1 MKRTVVSI
9 ILPII
14 GVLVPTLHAQASRL
28 DASEIEKLV
37 FKRVNEE
44 RSRQGL
50 SEYRHSSDLE
60 KIAKQHSTNMI
71 THDFFSHV
79 DHKDMNVR
87 LRKMLLCPH
96 LFTWAIGEN
105 IACVFGGSEEEVAE
119 KLVIWWMNSPGHR
132 ANILSEKFSYIGIG
146 VEQKGDQL
154 YATQVFGEL
163 VAKMVTE
170 LPDPVPYGSEQTLR
184 FEFLSDF
191 PKEQLSVLVNFP
203 DKSARFYI
211 RGRSYLEGFG
221 IYEPHWDGEYFT
233 VTVKFDKGQGT
244 YDLTLGEG
252 GKYFSGG
259 IKISVM

>member
-1 MKRTVVSI
+1 MKRKAVSI

-14 GVLVPTLHAQASRL
+14 GVLVPTLHAQAPRL
-28 DASEIEKLV
+28 DVSEIEKLV
-37 FKRVNEE
+37 FEKVNEE
-44 RSRQGL
+44 RSKQGL
-50 SEYRHSSDLE
+50 SEYRHSADLE
-60 KIAKQHSTNMI
+60 KIAKQHSTNMV

-79 DHKDMNVR
+79 DHKEMNVR
-87 LRKMLLCPH
+87 LRKMFLCPH
-96 LFTWAIGEN
+96 LFAWAIGEN
-105 IACVFGGSEEEVAE
+105 IACAFGRTEEEVAE
-119 KLVIWWMNSPGHR
+119 KLVVWWMNSPGHR
-132 ANILSEKFSYIGIG
+132 ANIVSEKFSHIGIG

-184 FEFLSDF
+184 FEFLADF

-203 DKSARFYI
+203 DKSARFYTK
-211 RGRSYLEGFG
+211 GRSYLEGFG

-233 VTVKFDKGQGT
+233 VAVKFDKGQGT

-259 IKISVM
+259 IKIPVM